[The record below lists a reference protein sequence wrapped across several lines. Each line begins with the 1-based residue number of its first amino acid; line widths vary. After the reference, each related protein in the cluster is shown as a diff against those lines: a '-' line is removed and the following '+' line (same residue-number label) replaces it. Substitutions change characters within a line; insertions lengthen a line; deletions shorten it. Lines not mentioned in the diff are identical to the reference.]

1 MPRILTAEDTR
12 LSDIQ
17 KSEIEITSSILDLV
31 KNVDDGVF
39 ENADKAKLIAALL
52 NRVSNDEDIIDALNL
67 NKMVKTDEDESN
79 TSEETEDGAE
89 GGEDDF
95 DFNM

>member
-1 MPRILTAEDTR
+1 M
-12 LSDIQ
+12 
-17 KSEIEITSSILDLV
+17 
-31 KNVDDGVF
+31 
-39 ENADKAKLIAALL
+39 
-52 NRVSNDEDIIDALNL
+52 SNDEDIIDALNL
-67 NKMVKTDEDESN
+67 NKMVKTDEGESN

>member
-1 MPRILTAEDTR
+1 M
-12 LSDIQ
+12 SDIQ

-67 NKMVKTDEDESN
+67 NKMVKTDEGESN
-79 TSEETEDGAE
+79 TSEETEDGSE